1 MTHTKNWLLYAVL
14 NGLLAFPTF
23 AAADQPDICLTLTPE
38 TISGPGVKLTVY
50 ASNKPG
56 SVSTFYGLNGS
67 GASTQGTKELFYLL
81 SGTAYVT
88 TRNAIE
94 TSLTGTA
101 VDSGC
106 NCTSTQGAS
115 VCECVREATFHVVV
129 DGQSNRYIQI
139 IRTPAEQSEVIFKGT
154 AAFTQSDCG
163 KKK

>member
-1 MTHTKNWLLYAVL
+1 MNNTRNWLLYALL
-14 NGLLAFPTF
+14 NGLLAFPISAT
-23 AAADQPDICLTLTPE
+23 ADQPDICLTLTPE
-38 TISGPGVKLTVY
+38 VSSGPGVKLNVF

-67 GASTQGTKELFYLL
+67 GSSTQGTKELFYLL
-81 SGTAYVT
+81 SGTGYVT
-88 TRNAIE
+88 TRDAIE

-101 VDSGC
+101 VDSAC
-106 NCTSTQGAS
+106 NCTSTQGPS
-115 VCECVREATFHVVV
+115 VCECVRESTFHVIV

-154 AAFTQSDCG
+154 AAFVQGNCG

>member
-1 MTHTKNWLLYAVL
+1 MIRTKNWLLYILL
-14 NGLLAFPTF
+14 NGLLAFPIF
-23 AAADQPDICLTLTPE
+23 AVADQPDICLTLTPE
-38 TISGPGVKLTVY
+38 TSSGPGVKLTVF

-67 GASTQGTKELFYLL
+67 GSSTQGTKELFYLL
-81 SGTAYVT
+81 SGTGYVT

-106 NCTSTQGAS
+106 DCTSTHGAS

-129 DGQSNRYIQI
+129 DGQNDRYTQI
-139 IRTPAEQSEVIFKGT
+139 VRTPAEQSEVIFKGA
-154 AAFTQSDCG
+154 AAFSQGNCG